1 MKTERRTDGRTE
13 GSFGRK
19 TLTGLLVTL
28 SVFPSFRPSARLS
41 AQGYPQTPPAP
52 GPLTPAPFPPFRE
65 ATLPNGLRLLVVESH
80 KQPIVS
86 LSFPAGSA
94 YDPAG
99 KEGLAD
105 VVAGL
110 LTKGAGSRTAEQ
122 IAEAIEGAGG
132 SLGAGTGVDF
142 LSISS
147 TVLTPSLPLAFE
159 LVGDAVIRPTF
170 ADKELELLRTQ
181 TLSGL
186 QVQLSRPEA
195 LADRIFRK
203 AIYGEHPYARSPT
216 PASVGSITRADVV
229 AYHRAR
235 LVPGG
240 ALLVLAGDVTL
251 ADAQRLAAK
260 AFQGW
265 NAPAPAAAAFPA
277 PPSRTAAEL
286 ILVHRPGSV
295 QSNIV
300 VGNLT
305 FAPNDP
311 RVYAAAVTN
320 QVLGGGAAARL
331 FMILREQ
338 KSWTYGA
345 YSRYTRHK
353 ELGSFA
359 ATTEVRTEVTDSALR
374 ELLHQLKRIGEETVP
389 DSELEQ
395 AKGSLVGSYPL
406 SIESADQVAD
416 AVGNARLYGMPPDF
430 VQTYRVKLGAVTS
443 ADVQAAARATIRPDA
458 AAIVVVGDGARIYD
472 RIKAIAPVRIV
483 DLEGKPLAPE
493 ELSPKAAPLD
503 LDLGALTARRDSF
516 GITFGGNPLGW
527 QRGVLEKT
535 ADGYLYTEDTRI
547 GGVVEQTTT
556 LEMDAA
562 GGMKRVRQTGK
573 VQGQAASVDVIY
585 GGGRAKGS
593 GTAPDPR
600 TGQLKTVTIDTAVV
614 AGTIDDN
621 AVEALL
627 PALRWAPGA
636 KWTMNVLGASEGE
649 VKPWTLAVTGTE
661 SVTLG
666 GKAIEAYHA
675 ELTGG
680 PATLNFWI
688 STAAPHRLLKITVAG
703 QPLEFLRAP

>member
-1 MKTERRTDGRTE
+1 MTADRRKGGRAV
-13 GSFGRK
+13 GHI
-19 TLTGLLVTL
+19 LT
-28 SVFPSFRPSARLS
+28 SAALGCFLTALPPVRLS
-41 AQGYPQTPPAP
+41 AQGYPKTPPPA

-80 KQPIVS
+80 KQPVVSLS

-132 SLGAGTGVDF
+132 SLGAGAGVDF
-142 LSISS
+142 LSISA

-186 QVQLSRPEA
+186 QVQLSRPEV

-240 ALLVLAGDVTL
+240 ALLVLAGDVTP
-251 ADAQRLAAK
+251 ADAERLAAR

-265 NAPAPAAAAFPA
+265 KGPAAAATAFPA
-277 PPSRTAAEL
+277 PPSRSVAEL

-338 KSWTYGA
+338 RSWTYGA
-345 YSRYTRHK
+345 YSRYTRRR

-374 ELLHQLKRIGEETVP
+374 ELLHQLRRIGEETVP

-443 ADVQAAARATIRPDA
+443 ADVQAAARGTIRPDA
-458 AAIVVVGDGARIYD
+458 AAIVVVGDGARIYE

-483 DLEGKPLAPE
+483 DPEGKPLTPE
-493 ELSPKAAPLD
+493 DLSPKAAPLE

-516 GITFGGNPLGW
+516 AITFSGNPLGW
-527 QRGVLEKT
+527 QRAVLEKT
-535 ADGYLYTEDTRI
+535 ADGYRYTEDTRI

-562 GGMKRVRQTGK
+562 AGMKRVRQSGK
-573 VQGQAASVDVIY
+573 VQGQAASVDVSY
-585 GGGRAKGS
+585 SGGRAKGS

-627 PALRWAPGA
+627 PALHWAPGA
-636 KWTMNVLGASEGE
+636 KWTMNVLGASEGA

-666 GKAIEAYHA
+666 GQAIDAYHA